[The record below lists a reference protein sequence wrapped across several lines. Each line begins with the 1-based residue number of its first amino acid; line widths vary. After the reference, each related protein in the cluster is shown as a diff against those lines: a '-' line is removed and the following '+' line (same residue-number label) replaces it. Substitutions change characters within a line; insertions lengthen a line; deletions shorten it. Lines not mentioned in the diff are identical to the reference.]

1 MQHPYQNISK
11 GKRDKSFTY
20 VFIKDKVGIPH
31 MSEVKQRNIVGKMKV
46 TKTNVGDNK
55 TNQKTAMDGWMD
67 GGMMDGRMNGK
78 VEGLGK
84 VED

>member
-1 MQHPYQNISK
+1 
-11 GKRDKSFTY
+11 
-20 VFIKDKVGIPH
+20 
-31 MSEVKQRNIVGKMKV
+31 MKV

-67 GGMMDGRMNGK
+67 GGMMDERTNGK